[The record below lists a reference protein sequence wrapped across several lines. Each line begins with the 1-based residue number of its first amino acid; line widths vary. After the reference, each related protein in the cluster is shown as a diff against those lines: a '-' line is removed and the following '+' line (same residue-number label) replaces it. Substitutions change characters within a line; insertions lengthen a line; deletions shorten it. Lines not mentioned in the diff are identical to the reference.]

1 MMVDLLRT
9 PAIINKSATS
19 RLQIFVKCGFLLGLF
34 FFVFMPVIAQHID
47 DRIADMMTSGWR
59 SQTSH
64 RLVSARGKADYG
76 VRHLTPTPAFDHDA
90 WQEFRQYASM
100 RFDLSPT
107 RVVLVARSGVLQFE
121 KYLIDKASERSTPIG
136 NSISKSLVSLAVG
149 KALCLGALSSLDA
162 KVGDLVNGLQGTSW
176 GDASLRDTLRMASGA
191 FLSDSVRPTGWRD
204 EEDAKVNRAVYSRQ
218 LTRSYIELMKRFDEK
233 KFPAGSQFN
242 YNNYDTVA
250 LVLAVESATRQPF
263 HKFFEQTIWQ
273 DIGAEADGA
282 WVTNEK
288 GEVAGYFGFS
298 ARPRDWIRL
307 GLWVLENRE
316 KNDCFG
322 QYLREATSHQITAN
336 WLAHRSYGYQIWTQC
351 TKKPGSFCFLGN
363 HGQQL
368 IFDPS
373 TRTVL
378 YVHATS
384 NATNMTWREV
394 FNRSP

>member
-1 MMVDLLRT
+1 M
-9 PAIINKSATS
+9 
-19 RLQIFVKCGFLLGLF
+19 
-34 FFVFMPVIAQHID
+34 
-47 DRIADMMTSGWR
+47 
-59 SQTSH
+59 
-64 RLVSARGKADYG
+64 
-76 VRHLTPTPAFDHDA
+76 
-90 WQEFRQYASM
+90 
-100 RFDLSPT
+100 
-107 RVVLVARSGVLQFE
+107 
-121 KYLIDKASERSTPIG
+121 
-136 NSISKSLVSLAVG
+136 
-149 KALCLGALSSLDA
+149 
-162 KVGDLVNGLQGTSW
+162 
-176 GDASLRDTLRMASGA
+176 
-191 FLSDSVRPTGWRD
+191 
-204 EEDAKVNRAVYSRQ
+204 
-218 LTRSYIELMKRFDEK
+218 
-233 KFPAGSQFN
+233 
-242 YNNYDTVA
+242 
-250 LVLAVESATRQPF
+250 
-263 HKFFEQTIWQ
+263 Q
-273 DIGAEADGA
+273 DIGAEDDGA

-322 QYLREATSHQITAN
+322 EYLREATSHQITAN
-336 WLAHRSYGYQIWTQC
+336 WLANRSYGYQIWTQC